1 MRVERES
8 PRSAVSNGQ
17 FSAGATNALFAAAV
31 LKLSPSVPLKPR
43 QMANSLSVTFYP
55 PHEESPRLERF
66 VARLK
71 RTFENLG
78 VEIIPFDV
86 SLPQPPYERRRQ
98 GVLVIDQGEV
108 KTQALAIHRVS
119 SVNKVRLVA
128 IFDRPAPV
136 HGKASLQEK
145 LDSIVEVLAWNLIHV
160 PIFVQ
165 DDTWTVCT
173 MNGGVVECRNDDNI
187 TDDEIGRA
195 SC

>member
-78 VEIIPFDV
+78 VEIIPFEDAL
-86 SLPQPPYERRRQ
+86 LPPRKERLRP
-98 GVLVIDQGEV
+98 GIVVIEQGEG
-108 KTQALAIHRVS
+108 KTEDLAIHRVS
-119 SVNKVRLVA
+119 SVNKNPLVA
-128 IFDRPAPV
+128 RFATARVVVCHAGMGTAPRKCMGKPASR
-136 HGKASLQEK
+136 KS
-145 LDSIVEVLAWNLIHV
+145 SILLSMCWPGI
-160 PIFVQ
+160 
-165 DDTWTVCT
+165 
-173 MNGGVVECRNDDNI
+173 
-187 TDDEIGRA
+187 
-195 SC
+195 